1 MLPPSLVYPYP
12 QEVERDS
19 ARGEEEERRVGTEHL
34 QETARR
40 DALHPTINE
49 KEEDSGEVD
58 EYSPRD
64 GPDARKRLHI
74 DDTPPEGCFAK
85 DETHD
90 APVERGGRTFGS
102 AFHQFACE
110 FVDIFHAML

>member
-49 KEEDSGEVD
+49 KEEDDGEVD
-58 EYSPRD
+58 QYSPRD
-64 GPDARKRLHI
+64 GPDARKRLYI
-74 DDTPPEGCFAK
+74 DNPLSEGFFAE

-90 APVERGGRTFGS
+90 ALVERGGGTFGS
-102 AFHQFACE
+102 PFHQFACE

>member
-12 QEVERDS
+12 QDVERDS

-49 KEEDSGEVD
+49 KEEDDGEVD
-58 EYSPRD
+58 EDSPRD
-64 GPDARKRLHI
+64 GPNTRKRLHI
-74 DDTPPEGCFAK
+74 DNTPPEGLFAE

-90 APVERGGRTFGS
+90 ALVERGGRTFGS

>member
-1 MLPPSLVYPYP
+1 MLPPSLVNPYP

-19 ARGEEEERRVGTEHL
+19 TRGEEEERRVGTEHL

-40 DALHPTINE
+40 DALHPAINE
-49 KEEDSGEVD
+49 KEEDDGEVD
-58 EYSPRD
+58 ENPPCD
-64 GPDARKRLHI
+64 GPDARKRLYI
-74 DDTPPEGCFAK
+74 DNPLSERFFAE

-90 APVERGGRTFGS
+90 ALVERGGGMFGS
-102 AFHQFACE
+102 PFHQFACE

>member
-12 QEVERDS
+12 QEVERYS

-40 DALHPTINE
+40 DALHPAINE
-49 KEEDSGEVD
+49 KEEDDGEVD
-58 EYSPRD
+58 ENTPRD

-74 DDTPPEGCFAK
+74 DNPLSEGFFAE

-90 APVERGGRTFGS
+90 ALVESGGGTFGS
-102 AFHQFACE
+102 PFHQFACE